1 MKVLPPDV
9 PRLDPVPFVIA
20 DIVLVGFAA
29 FIGWQAEAPLG
40 AAPLAALAACV
51 GLGAIAGLYPF
62 VINHARRQ
70 EEALQERTDQIEA
83 LARTIAASAE
93 QISIV
98 AASLPAIAENAN
110 RQIKALEALP
120 TALQTELQALQLQVA
135 TTTNEENSA
144 LRLQLETLRSTEAE
158 KLTPILEK
166 LTRTTQDITRLES
179 LSSSC
184 SETLDETLARLP
196 RIAETIAEQA
206 ASTLRRETAQAVST
220 LEAATES
227 ARTKIEASAQASQAT
242 LGAAAEAA
250 RTTLERAATDTIS
263 ALSAARL
270 PAPLAALAAP
280 SSLGFTAPEP
290 AIPVPST
297 GLIDDNGLDEP
308 AATALVEVTLE
319 SEPAPTTPTRAPAT
333 EPQAEPQETTAELP
347 PPPTAIEEESQSE
360 AEQAHAEPALSND
373 GFTRLIATA
382 YIGIGNKL
390 FIRGDGPGLRRDK
403 GVPLQFISIGK
414 WRWESAELLFP
425 ARVRLYKND
434 QTECT
439 ALGEFALEPGYH
451 HEVSASF

>member
-70 EEALQERTDQIEA
+70 EEALQERTNQIEA

-120 TALQTELQALQLQVA
+120 TALQTQLQALQVQVA

-319 SEPAPTTPTRAPAT
+319 SAPAPTTPTRAHAT
-333 EPQAEPQETTAELP
+333 EPKAEPQDTTAELP

-403 GVPLQFISIGK
+403 GAPLQFISIGK